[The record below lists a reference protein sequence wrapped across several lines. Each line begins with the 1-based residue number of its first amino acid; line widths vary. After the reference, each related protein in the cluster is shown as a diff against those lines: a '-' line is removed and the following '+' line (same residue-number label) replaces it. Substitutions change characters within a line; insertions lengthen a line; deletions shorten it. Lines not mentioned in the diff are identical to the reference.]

1 MENFIFC
8 AVHFWDWMAHLFFSN
23 EVNSFYDVYLTLEN
37 LDIQYFVMRFGTIC
51 TISKTWKTPTE

>member
-1 MENFIFC
+1 
-8 AVHFWDWMAHLFFSN
+8 MAQLFFPH

-51 TISKTWKTPTE
+51 AISKT